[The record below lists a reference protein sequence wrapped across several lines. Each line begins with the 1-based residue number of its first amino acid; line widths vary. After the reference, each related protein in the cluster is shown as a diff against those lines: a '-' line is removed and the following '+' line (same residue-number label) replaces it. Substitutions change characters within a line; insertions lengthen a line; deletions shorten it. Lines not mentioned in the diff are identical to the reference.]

1 MWHVSHPSVA
11 GVALVHQVQTVEAGE
26 IAWEVDTGGWVVV
39 LHLYYHPKLE
49 RVEQLV
55 ACVQLS
61 QAAVHLLIR
70 SMTVL

>member
-1 MWHVSHPSVA
+1 MWHAWHPSAA

-26 IAWEVDTGGWVVV
+26 IGEVETVGVI
-39 LHLYYHPKLE
+39 LHLYYKLTLE

-61 QAAVHLLIR
+61 QVAVHLLIR